1 MAPWDPL
8 TGMDFLPKPHLNLR
22 SSSFRPFPAPPALH
36 GLGKSLSL
44 QFLKSCQSI
53 LQDPQEI
60 KIKLPEMELPKV
72 ICVPNS
78 SPNHNKS
85 PQIWQKRQIFYFIC
99 CWKITRITISPIKAR
114 PQMFKLW
121 NYQREKKIKKK
132 RKNEAGEEISSM
144 DPLPPKQHP
153 KHPPT
158 MPKVKSFSQVQR
170 SSKSS

>member
-53 LQDPQEI
+53 LQDLQEI

-144 DPLPPKQHP
+144 DPLPPQTTP
-153 KHPPT
+153 KTPT
-158 MPKVKSFSQVQR
+158 HHAKG
-170 SSKSS
+170 

>member
-53 LQDPQEI
+53 LQDPQQI

-114 PQMFKLW
+114 PQMFKLR
-121 NYQREKKIKKK
+121 NYQREKKNLKKEK
-132 RKNEAGEEISSM
+132 MKLERRLPEWI
-144 DPLPPKQHP
+144 PFPPKQHP